1 MTRVSVRAV
10 WVVDDDVSSA
20 GAYSIVMTGPPQPPP
35 PPYSHPAP
43 PPLSPGD
50 RWSCCTD
57 QSPADRTLLLPD
69 TCNTSTVTLRSG
81 ARQTFQLSW
90 CSRLSE
96 WYILSFCL
104 VLHLSETSCT
114 LWDSYRRLSGGNILS
129 SSSSSEVL
137 KSYSWSLRRRML
149 HLIPHKHYFTRYA
162 HLQFDWSTNNIT
174 TTRLHPTIFLVVQE
188 NYIWHFLLQSIV
200 FNSILSKSVPL
211 DTIYWSWAILTRDR
225 VASVASFHTP
235 YYKARV
241 LLDAI
246 SGSEI
251 FTF

>member
-1 MTRVSVRAV
+1 MMMFPLLEHIPLWWQVPLSLLLLLTLTQHRPPEPGRQVELLYRS
-10 WVVDDDVSSA
+10 VSSRQN
-20 GAYSIVMTGPPQPPP
+20 PPASRHLQHV
-35 PPYSHPAP
+35 YSHTA
-43 PPLSPGD
+43 
-50 RWSCCTD
+50 
-57 QSPADRTLLLPD
+57 
-69 TCNTSTVTLRSG
+69 LRG
-81 ARQTFQLSW
+81 RAGQTFQLSW

-200 FNSILSKSVPL
+200 FNSILTKSVPL
-211 DTIYWSWAILTRDR
+211 DTIYWSWAILTLDR

-235 YYKARV
+235 YYEARV